1 MSTLNSREPGAGD
14 TRRRHNAEAT
24 MGRRNFLRLGSGAA
38 IGGTL
43 AAYGAQDG
51 PHAADTAQP
60 GSKSVLGWNLVALQA
75 VRTVRPGPLASARA
89 LAVLHTCMYNA
100 WAAYDDDARQTA
112 HGVAVRLPRV
122 ERGAASK
129 ASAMSHAAWLALC
142 DRFPSQRADFDAAMA
157 RLGLDPAAPADQFT
171 PAGIGRSQAAPML
184 ESCRQDGATLDDGAE
199 AGPLPDR
206 WWRLAHYVSARDKY
220 DDDQDVRLCF
230 VLANALA
237 DAGHGAAGGA
247 AAAEVLRRFTGS
259 DRLGAAVQDV
269 APGCATFSEVAE
281 GAAADTEGLVLGRE
295 IGALAFDRA
304 SRYWQGKL

>member
-1 MSTLNSREPGAGD
+1 
-14 TRRRHNAEAT
+14 
-24 MGRRNFLRLGSGAA
+24 
-38 IGGTL
+38 
-43 AAYGAQDG
+43 
-51 PHAADTAQP
+51 
-60 GSKSVLGWNLVALQA
+60 
-75 VRTVRPGPLASARA
+75 
-89 LAVLHTCMYNA
+89 
-100 WAAYDDDARQTA
+100 
-112 HGVAVRLPRV
+112 VAVRLPRV

-129 ASAMSHAAWLALC
+129 ASAMGHAAWLVLC

-157 RLGLDPAAPADQFT
+157 RLRLDPAAPADQFT
-171 PAGIGRSQAAPML
+171 PAGIGRAQAKPML
-184 ESCRQDGATLDDGAE
+184 EACRQDGATLDDGAE

-259 DRLGAAVQDV
+259 DSLGVEVPDL
-269 APGCATFSEVAE
+269 APGCASFSEVAE
-281 GAAADTEGLVLGRE
+281 RAAADTEGLVLGRE

-304 SRYWQGKL
+304 SRYWLGKL